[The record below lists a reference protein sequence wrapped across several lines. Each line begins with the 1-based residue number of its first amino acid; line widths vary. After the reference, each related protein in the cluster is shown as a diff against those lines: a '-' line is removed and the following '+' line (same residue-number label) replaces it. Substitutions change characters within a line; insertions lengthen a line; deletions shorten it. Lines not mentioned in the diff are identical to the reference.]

1 MSAYL
6 SDLKSLAA
14 RYGFLL
20 HRTGKH
26 YIWRHPS
33 GGRQVVTPRSGS
45 DSRRGMRNTEAQLRR
60 AAP

>member
-6 SDLKSLAA
+6 TDLRQLAT

-26 YIWRHPS
+26 YIWRHPD
-33 GGRQVVTPRSGS
+33 GGQVVTPRSLS
-45 DSRRGMRNTEAQLRR
+45 DSSRGLRNIEAQMRR
-60 AAP
+60 ATS